1 MHAATPF
8 FRLPKKLAMPAAL
21 ALWAAPSWAAGTFN
35 YAEALQK
42 AVLFYEAQHSGP
54 KPAWNRLEWKGPS
67 ALQDGKDA
75 SLDLTGGWY
84 DAGDNVKFNFP
95 MAGSATMLA
104 WGAIQYAEA
113 YTKSG
118 QMPHLMNNLK
128 FVADYFVK
136 CHPEPNVLY
145 GQVGD
150 GNKDHAWWGAA
161 EVMQMERPSAKV
173 DAAKP
178 GSDLAGE
185 TAAALAAISMVFRAS
200 DAAYADK
207 LLLHA
212 KQLYDFAEKYKGK
225 YSDAIPGASAFYN
238 SWSGYND
245 ELVWGALWLHMATK
259 DAAYLA
265 KAEAGYGNLSVENQT
280 TTRSYKWTHAWDD
293 KSYGCYVLL
302 AKLTDKAVYKEDA
315 ERWLDW
321 WTVGV
326 NGQKVTYTPGGLA
339 WLDQWGSL
347 RYAMNTSLLAF
358 IYSDYVTDAD
368 KKKRYHD
375 FAARQVDYVLGE
387 NPQKRSY
394 MIGFGVN
401 PPTKPHHRTAHG
413 SWADN
418 LELPVES
425 RHVLYGA
432 LVGGPGKD
440 DAYVDSRKDFIMNE
454 VACDYNAGFTGAL
467 ARMVQEFGGTPLAE
481 FPPREKRDTE
491 YVVSAKVNATG
502 TNFTEISARLMN
514 RTAWPARMGEAL
526 KMQYFVDLS
535 EMFAAGYKLENLTVT
550 LGYNQDNAAKP
561 PVLKVSNAAKNL
573 YYVEI
578 DFTGATIYPGGQSQH
593 SKEVQFR
600 LALPHDAKAGAWNPQ
615 NDPSYGGLQ
624 AGGESIANGKIV
636 VFEKGVHVAG
646 VGPDGVPARTRALS
660 PRKELTWSAS
670 RGDLAFAWPQDKA
683 YRVEVRTPTGRLLAE
698 AVGRAEAGTARIAL
712 RGLPAGLALV
722 SVSDDRAA
730 VFHGVLSVLP

>member
-1 MHAATPF
+1 
-8 FRLPKKLAMPAAL
+8 
-21 ALWAAPSWAAGTFN
+21 G
-35 YAEALQK
+35 K
-42 AVLFYEAQHSGP
+42 A
-54 KPAWNRLEWKGPS
+54 K
-67 ALQDGKDA
+67 
-75 SLDLTGGWY
+75 
-84 DAGDNVKFNFP
+84 
-95 MAGSATMLA
+95 
-104 WGAIQYAEA
+104 
-113 YTKSG
+113 
-118 QMPHLMNNLK
+118 
-128 FVADYFVK
+128 
-136 CHPEPNVLY
+136 
-145 GQVGD
+145 
-150 GNKDHAWWGAA
+150 
-161 EVMQMERPSAKV
+161 
-173 DAAKP
+173 
-178 GSDLAGE
+178 
-185 TAAALAAISMVFRAS
+185 
-200 DAAYADK
+200 
-207 LLLHA
+207 
-212 KQLYDFAEKYKGK
+212 
-225 YSDAIPGASAFYN
+225 
-238 SWSGYND
+238 
-245 ELVWGALWLHMATK
+245 
-259 DAAYLA
+259 
-265 KAEAGYGNLSVENQT
+265 
-280 TTRSYKWTHAWDD
+280 
-293 KSYGCYVLL
+293 
-302 AKLTDKAVYKEDA
+302 YKEDA

-358 IYSDYVTDAD
+358 IYSDFVADAD

-375 FAARQVDYVLGE
+375 FAARQVDYALGE
-387 NPQKRSY
+387 NPQKRSF

-440 DAYVDSRKDFIMNE
+440 DAYADSRKDFIMNE

-491 YVVSAKVNATG
+491 YVVAAKVNATG

-526 KMQYFVDLS
+526 KIQYYVDLS
-535 EMFAAGYKLENLTVT
+535 EMFAAGYKLGDLTVT
-550 LGYNQDNAAKP
+550 MGYNQDNSAKA
-561 PVLKVSNAAKNL
+561 PVLKEANAAKNL

-578 DFTGATIYPGGQSQH
+578 DFTGATIFPGGQSQH
-593 SKEVQFR
+593 SKEIQFR

-624 AGGESIANGKIV
+624 PGGEPIANGKIV
-636 VFEKGVHVAG
+636 VLEKGVLVSG
-646 VGPDGVPARTRALS
+646 VTPDGAPVLTRVLS

-670 RGDLAFAWPQDKA
+670 RGDLAFAWPRGKA
-683 YRVEVRTPTGRLLAE
+683 YRVEMRTPAGRLLAE
-698 AVGRAEAGTARIAL
+698 AAGRAEAGIARIAL

-722 SVSDDRAA
+722 SVSDGRVA
-730 VFHGVLSVLP
+730 VFRGVLSVLP